1 MADQEM
7 AQQVQ
12 QAWNMS
18 DDDLYKQLGMASLG
32 TSNFT
37 ESIDSMNMLMSVANN
52 TDAHLATK
60 SLGDNLLNKGKVVFT
75 QTWNSIKGLVCTI
88 YNEKILLEGQDL
100 ATYII
105 AAIIAAGKLANAL
118 ATLIV
123 TLAVKKG
130 LAKMCAI

>member
-1 MADQEM
+1 MADQEL

-18 DDDLYKQLGMASLG
+18 ADDLYKQLGMASLG

-37 ESIDSMNMLMSVANN
+37 ESIDSMNLLMSVASN

-75 QTWNSIKGLVCTI
+75 QTWNSIKDLVCTI
-88 YNEKILLEGQDL
+88 YNEKILLEGKDL

-105 AAIIAAGKLANAL
+105 AAIIAAGRLVNAL

-130 LAKMCAI
+130 LTKMCAI